1 MNMDNVFFDNG
12 FLTST
17 EAQNICNVAKE
28 AVTTEHEQLQAVAFY
43 NTEIASIVAPEA
55 FIQAKISAS
64 DISWITT
71 SLDKIGRYNALN
83 AWLKEAIKAKDA
95 AINAVDTIDVTT
107 LDCWVDYKKPE
118 EPYEPSLYY
127 TDADIISTWDIKKRS
142 RYYALNS
149 RAAAI
154 GSYIHNEGSIA
165 KARKDLLNK
174 LANPSSI
181 SGSGRETIVAKYVP
195 SVNALRVEEM
205 YMNLLAEHRK
215 LNAELNS
222 LKAEIK
228 ETINKKALAD
238 AEAYRKAHL
247 EWEEQISDFYSK
259 VKQRDLKINEYKIS
273 EKERLSKL
281 KINVPESLMKTYKE
295 VKSLISE

>member
-1 MNMDNVFFDNG
+1 MDNVFFDNG

-17 EAQNICNVAKE
+17 EAQNLCNVAKE
-28 AVTTEHEQLQAVAFY
+28 AVTTEHERLQSVSFY

-55 FIQAKISAS
+55 FIQAKISSS
-64 DISWITT
+64 DISWIAT

-95 AINAVDTIDVTT
+95 AIAAIDRIDITT

-118 EPYEPSLYY
+118 EPYSPSLCY
-127 TDADIISTWDIKKRS
+127 TDADIISTWDAKKRS

-154 GSYIHNEGSIA
+154 GSYIHNEGPIA

-195 SVNALRVEEM
+195 SVNALRVEEI

-228 ETINKKALAD
+228 ESINKKELAD
-238 AEAYRKAHL
+238 AEDYKIRLAEWRKNYDIYTT
-247 EWEEQISDFYSK
+247 QIKERDVK
-259 VKQRDLKINEYKIS
+259 VNAYKIS
-273 EKERLSKL
+273 ERERLSKL